1 MASTV
6 EGKLLHTT
14 SSTTNRGKVNILEKK
29 QENKITDSKQKNLEY
44 NDHVSDRNDN
54 TKENIRR
61 NTNIKNRSL
70 NSKYDKVRNNLKRG
84 GKKSYSEEK
93 MFGSISSGSSKT
105 SLATEVN
112 LIKRKVIH
120 TTSGSKNN

>member
-70 NSKYDKVRNNLKRG
+70 NSKYDKVRNNPKRG
-84 GKKSYSEEK
+84 ERNHTPRKKCLEALVALVVK
-93 MFGSISSGSSKT
+93 
-105 SLATEVN
+105 
-112 LIKRKVIH
+112 H
-120 TTSGSKNN
+120 H